1 MNCEE
6 QYVFGTDSL
15 AGSVVIGQ
23 GEMGSNGN
31 SGDLDGMQGRG
42 SLEEGRGGTGTSCP
56 ERRWMPCPWRHSR
69 SG

>member
-23 GEMGSNGN
+23 GEMVSNGN
-31 SGDLDGMQGRG
+31 SGDLDGTNPDGY
-42 SLEEGRGGTGTSCP
+42 
-56 ERRWMPCPWRHSR
+56 
-69 SG
+69 